1 MVFTIFTYFGLI
13 LAIELILQPLF
24 TMIFT
29 DTHTHLYSKEFE
41 ADSTQLI
48 EKAIKNGVT
57 RLFMPN
63 IDLHSI
69 QPMLDL
75 VWQFPDNC
83 FPMMG
88 LHPCSVD
95 EHVEAHLFQIQKW
108 FKKRKFYAV
117 GEIGLDYY
125 WSLEFKE
132 QQIMAFKKQCLWAIQ
147 QDLPINIHARNATP
161 DVIEIL
167 NEMKHPKLRGIFH
180 CFSGTAAEAKQVVEL
195 GFYLG
200 IGGVVTFKNAGL
212 AEAIAD
218 IDLKHIVLE
227 TDAPYLAPVPF
238 RGKRNESF
246 YVIEVAKKLAEL
258 KKMGLAQV
266 AEITTENSKLVYGI

>member
-1 MVFTIFTYFGLI
+1 
-13 LAIELILQPLF
+13 
-24 TMIFT
+24 MIFT

-41 ADSTQLI
+41 NENTQLI
-48 EKAIKNGVT
+48 EKAIKNGVS
-57 RLFMPN
+57 RLFIPN
-63 IDLHSI
+63 IDLQSI

-75 VWQFPDNC
+75 VWQFPENC

-88 LHPCSVD
+88 LHPCSVA
-95 EHVEAHLFQIQKW
+95 ENVEEQLFQVQKW

-117 GEIGLDYY
+117 GEIGLDFY
-125 WSLEFKE
+125 WSLDLKE

-161 DVIEIL
+161 DVISIL
-167 NEMKHPKLRGIFH
+167 QEMKHPKLRGIFH
-180 CFSGTAAEAKQVVEL
+180 CFSGNATEAKQVVEL

-200 IGGVVTFKNAGL
+200 IGGVLTFKNSGL
-212 AEAIAD
+212 SEAISE

-227 TDAPYLAPVPF
+227 TDAPYLAPVPY

-246 YVIEVAKKLAEL
+246 YIIDIAKKLAEL
-258 KKMGLAQV
+258 KQV
-266 AEITTENSKLVYGI
+266 SLKNVADITTENSKIVFGV

>member
-1 MVFTIFTYFGLI
+1 
-13 LAIELILQPLF
+13 
-24 TMIFT
+24 MIFT
-29 DTHTHLYSKEFE
+29 DTHTHLYSKEFDNE
-41 ADSTQLI
+41 STQLI
-48 EKAIKNGVT
+48 EKAIKNGVS
-57 RLFMPN
+57 RLFIPN

-75 VWQFPDNC
+75 VWQFPENC

-88 LHPCSVD
+88 LHPCSVAENVD
-95 EHVEAHLFQIQKW
+95 EQLFQIQKW

-117 GEIGLDYY
+117 GEIGLDFY
-125 WSLEFKE
+125 WSLDLKE

-161 DVIEIL
+161 NVISIL
-167 NEMKHPKLRGIFH
+167 QEMKHQKLRGIFH
-180 CFSGTAAEAKQVVEL
+180 CFSGNVMEAKQIVEM

-200 IGGVVTFKNAGL
+200 IGGVLTFKNSGL
-212 AEAIAD
+212 SEAIDD
-218 IDLKHIVLE
+218 IDLKNIVLE

-246 YVIEVAKKLAEL
+246 YIIDIAKKLAEL
-258 KKMGLAQV
+258 KQV
-266 AEITTENSKLVYGI
+266 SLKNVADITTENSKKVFGI

>member
-1 MVFTIFTYFGLI
+1 
-13 LAIELILQPLF
+13 
-24 TMIFT
+24 MIFT

-41 ADSTQLI
+41 NESTQLI
-48 EKAIKNGVT
+48 EKAIKNGVS
-57 RLFMPN
+57 RLFIPN

-75 VWQFPDNC
+75 VWQFPENC

-88 LHPCSVD
+88 LHPCSVAENVD
-95 EHVEAHLFQIQKW
+95 EQLFQIQKW

-117 GEIGLDYY
+117 GEIGLDFY
-125 WSLEFKE
+125 WSLDLKE
-132 QQIMAFKKQCLWAIQ
+132 QQMMAFKKQCLWAIQ

-161 DVIEIL
+161 DVIL
-167 NEMKHPKLRGIFH
+167 TLQEMKHPKLRGIFH
-180 CFSGTAAEAKQVVEL
+180 CFSGNAMEAKQIVEM

-200 IGGVVTFKNAGL
+200 IGGVLTFKNSGL
-212 AEAIAD
+212 REAIAD
-218 IDLKHIVLE
+218 IDLKNIVLE

-246 YVIEVAKKLAEL
+246 YIIDIAKNLAEL
-258 KKMGLAQV
+258 KQV
-266 AEITTENSKLVYGI
+266 SLKNVGEITTENSKKVFGV